1 MGYIDTLG
9 QQAQA
14 AKGTIAFA
22 SSDMKNDAL
31 LEIAFD
37 QQGTKRLMANY
48 ASAHMK
54 KK

>member
-9 QQAQA
+9 QKAQA

-31 LEIAFD
+31 LEIAHILRSSKIEIID
-37 QQGTKRLMANY
+37 TEVL
-48 ASAHMK
+48 
-54 KK
+54 